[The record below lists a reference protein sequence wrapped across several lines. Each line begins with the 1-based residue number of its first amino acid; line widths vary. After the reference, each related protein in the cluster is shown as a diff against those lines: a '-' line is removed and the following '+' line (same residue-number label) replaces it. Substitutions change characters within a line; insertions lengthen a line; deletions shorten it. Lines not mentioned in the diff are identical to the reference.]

1 MSIINR
7 GVFDSGTA
15 FLRQVGNDWPRAQV
29 ITTAEIIESSSN
41 LYFTNVRVVQ
51 TVTPLLTTANVV
63 ETTNQYFTNV
73 RVVQAV
79 TPLLTT
85 ANVVETANALY
96 FTNARVLSALAGSN
110 VLVNNLT
117 VAGDFEVQGNVVQI
131 NASVLNIEDI
141 NIVLA
146 NGAQT
151 SSVVDGAGITI
162 HGAQA
167 NITYRNTGD
176 KFVINKNTDFAGN
189 VVANAIISNGDI
201 TATSNIITR
210 DVRASGNLIANGL
223 IIRNIVVTDDVLLGN
238 VVVNNI
244 TNADSISAN
253 TVIATAII
261 ANTIT
266 TNVITA
272 KVWNDLY
279 TTNVIETANAQY
291 FTNIRARSA
300 FTAGKGV
307 AISPGGIITNTGA
320 LPEYNLSIDGTSY
333 GNVLSTM
340 SSIVTFPA
348 SPATDRFVLRS
359 IHVTN
364 MSDSTALL
372 SSNVLYATSNTAAL
386 TNRMPLPAGASLELI
401 DKNQILNP
409 GDTIN
414 LQGFDSAGTATAN
427 LMTYAI
433 TYETFNNAADYISS
447 GVALAA
453 SNTSIQIL
461 HADTTFNI
469 IESIKVVNL
478 VNNVVPVKLWWG
490 DANGLVKAFYIHNFP
505 VPPNSSV
512 EILQKPKRINA
523 TDKLYA
529 SYTNANASAIS
540 VFISA
545 RQGALYTPGIITSA
559 AIPGNAIIASY
570 STTELDGVTLYYTI
584 E

>member
-73 RVVQAV
+73 RVVQTV

-96 FTNARVLSALAGSN
+96 FTNARVLSALIGSN
-110 VLVNNLT
+110 ILVNNLT
-117 VAGDFEVQGNVVQI
+117 VAGDLDVQGNVVYF
-131 NASVLNIEDI
+131 NASVVNIEDI

-151 SSVVDGAGITI
+151 SSVVDGAGISI

-176 KFVINKNTDFAGN
+176 KFVINKNTDFTGN

-238 VVVNNI
+238 VVVRNI

-253 TVIATAII
+253 TVTATVII

-291 FTNIRARSA
+291 FTNI
-300 FTAGKGV
+300 K
-307 AISPGGIITNTGA
+307 
-320 LPEYNLSIDGTSY
+320 
-333 GNVLSTM
+333 
-340 SSIVTFPA
+340 
-348 SPATDRFVLRS
+348 
-359 IHVTN
+359 
-364 MSDSTALL
+364 
-372 SSNVLYATSNTAAL
+372 
-386 TNRMPLPAGASLELI
+386 
-401 DKNQILNP
+401 Q
-409 GDTIN
+409 
-414 LQGFDSAGTATAN
+414 
-427 LMTYAI
+427 
-433 TYETFNNAADYISS
+433 
-447 GVALAA
+447 
-453 SNTSIQIL
+453 
-461 HADTTFNI
+461 
-469 IESIKVVNL
+469 
-478 VNNVVPVKLWWG
+478 
-490 DANGLVKAFYIHNFP
+490 
-505 VPPNSSV
+505 
-512 EILQKPKRINA
+512 
-523 TDKLYA
+523 
-529 SYTNANASAIS
+529 
-540 VFISA
+540 
-545 RQGALYTPGIITSA
+545 
-559 AIPGNAIIASY
+559 
-570 STTELDGVTLYYTI
+570 
-584 E
+584 